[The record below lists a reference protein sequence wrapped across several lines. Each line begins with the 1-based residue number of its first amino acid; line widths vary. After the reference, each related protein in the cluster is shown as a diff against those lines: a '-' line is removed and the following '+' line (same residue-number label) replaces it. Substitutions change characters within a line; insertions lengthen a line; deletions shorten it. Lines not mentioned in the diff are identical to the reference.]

1 MTRRSGSFSLFER
14 YRVWRS
20 RPNHAAGGDRGVVIH
35 DPAAAGPKDLDD
47 PFGDDDVQERVGKVI
62 ADSSTKAPKPEN

>member
-1 MTRRSGSFSLFER
+1 MARQPGSLNLFER

-20 RPNHAAGGDRGVVIH
+20 RPDQTIGSNRGVTIH

-62 ADSSTKAPKPEN
+62 ADSSVKAPKPET